1 MKKYITAAFATLF
14 SLGVYAQDNPTNT
27 EADQKISYLEKHND
41 QLNIYFHI
49 QSSFDVV
56 SEQGE
61 ETEMS
66 FKARQFRLEIKG
78 NLTDK
83 LFYRFRQRL
92 NKPTNPQSLDNLGKA
107 TDYMYVGYK
116 ATDKITLIT
125 GKQREAWGGFEFD
138 QNAINVH
145 EYADFIGAMD
155 NSMMGG
161 TIIYT
166 PVMNQE
172 FQFQI
177 TNNRNSY
184 LEDIY
189 GDLSAQGIEQSHSP
203 LAYIINWNG
212 NFLNRKFQTR
222 WAYGIQTE
230 AKNNY
235 SHMITMGTKYN
246 LEQFQVT
253 LDFMNADE
261 KLDRLGIA
269 TKDGAEWLALNNQ
282 KIFRDVTYNS
292 VILKAEFQPKPEWN
306 IFAKGMYETTSVK
319 GVENYDDDFRKA
331 YGYMGGLE
339 FLPFKD
345 QDLRIFLAYIG
356 RKYVY
361 TKAIPSLQDYQT
373 DRVSLGVMYRI
384 KAF

>member
-61 ETEMS
+61 ETELS

-125 GKQREAWGGFEFD
+125 GKQRQAWGGFEFD

>member
-1 MKKYITAAFATLF
+1 MKKYITVAFVSLL
-14 SLGVYAQDNPTNT
+14 SLGVYAQDNPTNKET
-27 EADQKISYLEKHND
+27 DNKISFLERHND
-41 QLNIYFHI
+41 QLNIFFHI

-56 SEQGE
+56 SEQGK
-61 ETEMS
+61 ETDMA

-125 GKQREAWGGFEFD
+125 GKQRQAWGGFEFD
-138 QNAINVH
+138 LNAINVH
-145 EYADFIGAMD
+145 EYSDFINAMD

-166 PVMNQE
+166 PFKNQE

-203 LAYIINWNG
+203 LAYVINWNG
-212 NFLNRKFQTR
+212 SFLNKRFQTR

-235 SHMITMGTKYN
+235 SKMITLGTKYN
-246 LEQFQVT
+246 LEQFQLT
-253 LDFMNADE
+253 FDFMNADE
-261 KLDRLGIA
+261 KIDRLGIA
-269 TKDGAEWLALNNQ
+269 TKDGAKWLEQNNQ
-282 KIFRDVTYNS
+282 KIFRDVTYNTF
-292 VILKAEFQPKPEWN
+292 ILKAEFQPKPEWN
-306 IFAKGMYETTSVK
+306 LFAKGMYETTSVK
-319 GVENYDDDFRKA
+319 DVVNYDDDFRKA
-331 YGYMGGLE
+331 YGYMGGVE
-339 FLPFKD
+339 YLPFKD
-345 QDLRIFLAYIG
+345 QDLRLFLAYIG

-361 TKAIPSLQDYQT
+361 TKAIPTLQDYNT

>member
-125 GKQREAWGGFEFD
+125 GKQRQAWGGFEFD

>member
-14 SLGVYAQDNPTNT
+14 SLGVYAQDNPTNS

-61 ETEMS
+61 ETELS

-125 GKQREAWGGFEFD
+125 GKQRQAWGGFEFD

>member
-1 MKKYITAAFATLF
+1 MKKYITVAFVSLL
-14 SLGVYAQDNPTNT
+14 SLGVYAQDNPTNKET
-27 EADQKISYLEKHND
+27 DNKISFLERHND
-41 QLNIYFHI
+41 QLNIFFHI

-56 SEQGE
+56 SEQGK
-61 ETEMS
+61 ETDMA

-116 ATDKITLIT
+116 ATNKITLIT
-125 GKQREAWGGFEFD
+125 GKQRQAWGGFEFD
-138 QNAINVH
+138 LNAINVH
-145 EYADFIGAMD
+145 EYSDFINAMD

-166 PVMNQE
+166 PFKNQE

-203 LAYIINWNG
+203 LAYVINWNG
-212 NFLNRKFQTR
+212 SFLNKRFQTR

-235 SHMITMGTKYN
+235 SKMITLGTKYN
-246 LEQFQVT
+246 LEQFQLT
-253 LDFMNADE
+253 FDFMNADE
-261 KLDRLGIA
+261 KIDRLGIA
-269 TKDGAEWLALNNQ
+269 TKDGAKWLEQNNQ
-282 KIFRDVTYNS
+282 KIFRDVTYNTL
-292 VILKAEFQPKPEWN
+292 ILKAEFQPKPEWN

-319 GVENYDDDFRKA
+319 DVVNYDDDFRKA
-331 YGYMGGLE
+331 YGYMGGVE
-339 FLPFKD
+339 YLPFKD
-345 QDLRIFLAYIG
+345 QDLRLFLAYIG

-361 TKAIPSLQDYQT
+361 TKAIPTLHDYNT
-373 DRVSLGVMYRI
+373 DRFSLGVMYRI

>member
-1 MKKYITAAFATLF
+1 MKKYITVAFVSLF
-14 SLGVYAQDNPTNT
+14 SLGVYAQDNPTNKET
-27 EADQKISYLEKHND
+27 DNKISFLERHND
-41 QLNIYFHI
+41 QLNIFFHI

-56 SEQGE
+56 SEQSK
-61 ETEMS
+61 ETDMA

-107 TDYMYVGYK
+107 TDYIYVGYK

-125 GKQREAWGGFEFD
+125 GKQRQAWGGFEFD
-138 QNAINVH
+138 LNAINVH
-145 EYADFIGAMD
+145 EYSDFINAMD

-166 PVMNQE
+166 PFKNQE

-203 LAYIINWNG
+203 LAYVINWNG
-212 NFLNRKFQTR
+212 SFLNKRFQTR

-235 SHMITMGTKYN
+235 SKMITLGTKYN
-246 LEQFQVT
+246 LEQFQLT
-253 LDFMNADE
+253 FDFMNADE
-261 KLDRLGIA
+261 KIDRLGIA
-269 TKDGAEWLALNNQ
+269 TKDGAKWLEQNNQ
-282 KIFRDVTYNS
+282 KIFRDVTYNTL
-292 VILKAEFQPKPEWN
+292 ILKAEFQPKPEWN

-319 GVENYDDDFRKA
+319 DVVNYDDDFRKA
-331 YGYMGGLE
+331 YGYMGGVE
-339 FLPFKD
+339 YLPFKD
-345 QDLRIFLAYIG
+345 QDLRLFLAYIG

-361 TKAIPSLQDYQT
+361 TKAIPTLHDFNT

>member
-1 MKKYITAAFATLF
+1 MKKYITVAFVSLL
-14 SLGVYAQDNPTNT
+14 SLGVYAQDNPTNKET
-27 EADQKISYLEKHND
+27 DNKISFLERHND
-41 QLNIYFHI
+41 QLNIFFHI

-56 SEQGE
+56 SEQGK
-61 ETEMS
+61 ETDMA

-125 GKQREAWGGFEFD
+125 GKQRQAWGGFEFD
-138 QNAINVH
+138 LNAINVH
-145 EYADFIGAMD
+145 EYSDFINAMD

-166 PVMNQE
+166 PFKNQE

-203 LAYIINWNG
+203 LAYVINWNG
-212 NFLNRKFQTR
+212 SFLNKRFQTR

-235 SHMITMGTKYN
+235 SKMITLGTKYN
-246 LEQFQVT
+246 LEQFQLT
-253 LDFMNADE
+253 FDFMNADE
-261 KLDRLGIA
+261 KIDRLGIA
-269 TKDGAEWLALNNQ
+269 TKDGAKWLEQNNQ
-282 KIFRDVTYNS
+282 KIFRDVTYNTF
-292 VILKAEFQPKPEWN
+292 ILKAEFQPKPEWN

-319 GVENYDDDFRKA
+319 DVVNYDDDFRKA
-331 YGYMGGLE
+331 YGYMGGVE
-339 FLPFKD
+339 YLPFKD
-345 QDLRIFLAYIG
+345 QDLRLFLAYIG

-361 TKAIPSLQDYQT
+361 TKAIPTLQDYNT

>member
-1 MKKYITAAFATLF
+1 MKKYITVALASLF
-14 SLGVYAQDNPTNT
+14 SLGAYAQDNPTNT
-27 EADQKISYLEKHND
+27 EADSKISSLERHND
-41 QLNIYFHI
+41 QLNIFFHI

-56 SEQGE
+56 
-61 ETEMS
+61 TEDDGKADMA

-83 LFYRFRQRL
+83 IFYRFRQRL
-92 NKPTNPQSLDNLGKA
+92 NRSTNPQSLDNIGKA

-116 ATDKITLIT
+116 FNDKFSIIT
-125 GKQREAWGGFEFD
+125 GKQRQAWGGFEFD

-145 EYADFIGAMD
+145 EYADFISAMD

-161 TIIYT
+161 AIIYT
-166 PVMNQE
+166 PIKDQE

-177 TNNRNSY
+177 TNSRNSY

-189 GDLSAQGIEQSHSP
+189 GDLSAQGIEQSHNP
-203 LAYIINWNG
+203 LAYIVNWNG
-212 NFLNRKFQTR
+212 NFLDKRFQTR

-230 AKNNY
+230 AEDNY
-235 SHMITMGTKYN
+235 SSMITMGTKYN
-246 LEQFQVT
+246 LKQFQLT
-253 LDFMNADE
+253 LDYMNADE
-261 KLDRLGIA
+261 KIDRLGIA

-282 KIFRDVTYNS
+282 KVFQDVTYNT

-319 GVENYDDDFRKA
+319 NVENYDDDFRKA
-331 YGYMGGLE
+331 YGYMGGVE

-361 TKAIPSLQDYQT
+361 TEAIPSLHDYKT

>member
-125 GKQREAWGGFEFD
+125 GKQRQAWGGFEFD

-306 IFAKGMYETTSVK
+306 IFAKGMYEIISVK

>member
-1 MKKYITAAFATLF
+1 MKKYISVALASLF
-14 SLGVYAQDNPTNT
+14 SLGVYAQDSNTNI
-27 EADQKISYLEKHND
+27 EAESKISSLERHND

-49 QSSFDVV
+49 QSSFDAV
-56 SEQGE
+56 SKDGG
-61 ETEMS
+61 ETEMA

-92 NKPTNPQSLDNLGKA
+92 NKDTNPQSLDNLGKA

-125 GKQREAWGGFEFD
+125 GKQRQAWGGFEFD
-138 QNAINVH
+138 LNAINVH

-161 TIIYT
+161 AIIYT
-166 PVMNQE
+166 PVKDQE

-189 GDLSAQGIEQSHSP
+189 GDLSAQGIEQSQSP
-203 LAYIINWNG
+203 LAYIVNWNG
-212 NFLNRKFQTR
+212 SFLNKMFQTR

-230 AKNNY
+230 AKDNY
-235 SHMITMGTKYN
+235 STMLTMGTKFN
-246 LEQFQVT
+246 LKQFQLT
-253 LDFMNADE
+253 FDFMNADE

-269 TKDGAEWLALNNQ
+269 TKAGAEWLAANNR
-282 KIFRDVTYNS
+282 KIFQNVTYNTL
-292 VILKAEFQPKPEWN
+292 ILKAEYQPKPEWN
-306 IFAKGMYETTSVK
+306 IFAKGMYETTSVE

-331 YGYMGGLE
+331 YGYMGGVE
-339 FLPFKD
+339 YLPFKD
-345 QDLRIFLAYIG
+345 QDLRVFLAYIG

-361 TKAIPSLQDYQT
+361 TEAIPSLHDYHT

>member
-1 MKKYITAAFATLF
+1 MKKYITVAFVSLL
-14 SLGVYAQDNPTNT
+14 SLGVYAQDNPTNKET
-27 EADQKISYLEKHND
+27 DNKISFLERHND
-41 QLNIYFHI
+41 QLNIFFHI

-56 SEQGE
+56 SEQGK
-61 ETEMS
+61 ETDMA

-125 GKQREAWGGFEFD
+125 GKQRQAWGGFEFD
-138 QNAINVH
+138 LNAINVH
-145 EYADFIGAMD
+145 EYSDFINAMD

-166 PVMNQE
+166 PFKNQE

-203 LAYIINWNG
+203 LAYVINWNG
-212 NFLNRKFQTR
+212 SFLNKRFQTR

-235 SHMITMGTKYN
+235 SKMITLGTKYN
-246 LEQFQVT
+246 LEQFQ
-253 LDFMNADE
+253 LSFDFMNADE
-261 KLDRLGIA
+261 KIDRLGIA
-269 TKDGAEWLALNNQ
+269 TKDGAKWLEQNNQ
-282 KIFRDVTYNS
+282 KIFRDVTYNTF
-292 VILKAEFQPKPEWN
+292 ILKAEFQPKPEWN

-319 GVENYDDDFRKA
+319 DVVNYDDDFRKA
-331 YGYMGGLE
+331 YGYMGGVE
-339 FLPFKD
+339 YLPFKD
-345 QDLRIFLAYIG
+345 QDLRLFLAYIG

-361 TKAIPSLQDYQT
+361 TKAIPTLQDYNT

>member
-1 MKKYITAAFATLF
+1 MKKYITVAFVSLL
-14 SLGVYAQDNPTNT
+14 SLGVYAQDNPTSKETDN
-27 EADQKISYLEKHND
+27 KISFLERHND
-41 QLNIYFHI
+41 QLNIFFHI

-56 SEQGE
+56 SEQGK
-61 ETEMS
+61 ETDMA

-125 GKQREAWGGFEFD
+125 GKQRQAWGGFEFD
-138 QNAINVH
+138 LNAINVH
-145 EYADFIGAMD
+145 EYSDFINAMD

-166 PVMNQE
+166 PFKNQE

-203 LAYIINWNG
+203 LAYVINWNG
-212 NFLNRKFQTR
+212 SFLNKRFQTR

-235 SHMITMGTKYN
+235 SKMITLGTKYN
-246 LEQFQVT
+246 LEQFQLT
-253 LDFMNADE
+253 FDFMNADE
-261 KLDRLGIA
+261 KIDRLGIA
-269 TKDGAEWLALNNQ
+269 TKDGAKWLEQNNQ
-282 KIFRDVTYNS
+282 KIFRDVTYNTF
-292 VILKAEFQPKPEWN
+292 ILKAEFQPKPEWN

-319 GVENYDDDFRKA
+319 DVVNYDDDFRKA
-331 YGYMGGLE
+331 YGYMGGVE
-339 FLPFKD
+339 YLPFKD
-345 QDLRIFLAYIG
+345 QDLRLFLAYIG

-361 TKAIPSLQDYQT
+361 NKAIPTLHDYNT

>member
-61 ETEMS
+61 ETELS

>member
-1 MKKYITAAFATLF
+1 MKKYITVAFVSLF
-14 SLGVYAQDNPTNT
+14 SLGVYAQDNPTNKET
-27 EADQKISYLEKHND
+27 DNKISFLERHND
-41 QLNIYFHI
+41 QLNIFFHI

-56 SEQGE
+56 SEQGK
-61 ETEMS
+61 ETDMA

-107 TDYMYVGYK
+107 TDYIYVGYK

-125 GKQREAWGGFEFD
+125 GKQRQAWGGFEFD
-138 QNAINVH
+138 LNAINVH
-145 EYADFIGAMD
+145 EYSDFINAMD

-166 PVMNQE
+166 PFKNQE

-203 LAYIINWNG
+203 LAYVINWNG
-212 NFLNRKFQTR
+212 SFLNKRFQTR

-235 SHMITMGTKYN
+235 SKMITLGTKYN
-246 LEQFQVT
+246 LEQFQLT
-253 LDFMNADE
+253 FDFMNADE
-261 KLDRLGIA
+261 KIDRLGIA
-269 TKDGAEWLALNNQ
+269 TKDGAKWLEQNNQ
-282 KIFRDVTYNS
+282 KIFRDVTYNTL
-292 VILKAEFQPKPEWN
+292 ILKAEFQPKPEWN

-319 GVENYDDDFRKA
+319 DVVNYDDDFRKA
-331 YGYMGGLE
+331 YGYMGGVE
-339 FLPFKD
+339 YLPFKD
-345 QDLRIFLAYIG
+345 QDLRLFLAYIG

-361 TKAIPSLQDYQT
+361 TKAIPTLHDFNT

>member
-1 MKKYITAAFATLF
+1 
-14 SLGVYAQDNPTNT
+14 
-27 EADQKISYLEKHND
+27 
-41 QLNIYFHI
+41 
-49 QSSFDVV
+49 
-56 SEQGE
+56 
-61 ETEMS
+61 
-66 FKARQFRLEIKG
+66 
-78 NLTDK
+78 
-83 LFYRFRQRL
+83 
-92 NKPTNPQSLDNLGKA
+92 LDNLGKA

-125 GKQREAWGGFEFD
+125 GKQRQAWGGFEFD
-138 QNAINVH
+138 LNAINVH
-145 EYADFIGAMD
+145 EYSDFIGAMD

-161 TIIYT
+161 AIIYT
-166 PVMNQE
+166 PVKNQE

-189 GDLSAQGIEQSHSP
+189 GDLTAQGIEQSKSP
-203 LAYIINWNG
+203 LAYIVNWNG
-212 NFLNRKFQTR
+212 SFLNKRFETR

-235 SHMITMGTKYN
+235 STMITLGTKYN
-246 LEQFQVT
+246 LEQFQLT
-253 LDFMNADE
+253 FDFMNADE

-269 TKDGAEWLALNNQ
+269 TKDGAEWLELNNQ
-282 KIFRDVTYNS
+282 KIFRDVTYNTL
-292 VILKAEFQPKPEWN
+292 ILKAEFQPKPEWN

-319 GVENYDDDFRKA
+319 DVENYNDDFRKA
-331 YGYMGGLE
+331 YGYMGGVE
-339 FLPFKD
+339 YLPFKD
-345 QDLRIFLAYIG
+345 QDLRLFLAYIG

-361 TKAIPSLQDYQT
+361 TKAIPSLQDYNT